1 MLRLASRP
9 RPQST
14 MELMWRRAGLP
25 ALLAAMALFCVGGAA
40 AHGLASQ
47 PLWTAGGWRGFL
59 AFAAIY
65 AATAGALIFWWPRRA
80 MAWMAAGA
88 GAFTVFAAGPAAAFG
103 AAWAAAGAW
112 AAGWLLWREAGAPAE
127 ALQITLG
134 LAVWASLVM
143 WTAALP
149 VHFSWIYWLAPGL
162 VVAAAWR
169 KGWRPRLELE
179 GPSETGAAAAWCAG
193 LFPVFAHW
201 LMVLKPDVSAD
212 GLAMH
217 MVIPARMAQAHHWP
231 FDPAEFAWA
240 LMPMGGDWVWSI
252 GWQLGGEAGARLMN
266 LLLLAL
272 LVRIVGAST
281 ARALPP
287 WPAALL
293 TGAFVSTPLV
303 QHVTGS
309 LFVENATA
317 LWLTAAAVGMAGS
330 GLAGGRARMAFGLLL
345 GLAAATKF
353 GALAFLVPLLAGAA
367 WTAGGLA
374 AAQSFL
380 WAVPAGAFSYVNAW
394 LRTGNPLFPFFNA
407 VFRSPWYEAANFRDT
422 RFETPLGWTTLY
434 DLTFHSRR
442 FIEGWDGAAGFLLL
456 ALLPLCVVAWRSS
469 WPKARTVLLAAALG
483 GGILS
488 YAAQSNL
495 RYLYPVLPLAA
506 LVAAEALG
514 EPVRA
519 GRLAALMAGTA
530 LAVLTAVHLR
540 ILPAAGHYHGDF
552 FTPAWLEP
560 ARDVYW
566 REYSPE
572 RKLVEWLN
580 RHAPGANVAWLDGN
594 AIGEFRGRAYTAS
607 WHSPWFWKQLRETQD
622 AEAVERLLRQLGVEF
637 VIAPR
642 PGGRR
647 APRSVHE
654 RQLLDDCM
662 DRVLEFGDVELRKWS
677 GGGCRMSDPPAAPA
691 GVHDDTSPSL
701 RFRSAWIRDLQF
713 AETYRGTLVYAF
725 ARDAEAVLR
734 FEGTAARL
742 MFTAAFNRCR
752 ARVLLDGKDTSGFD
766 QRSQQTRWQQWSP
779 WFEAGQAGAHTLV
792 LGIAPGSPGSCAL
805 DLDAFEVR

>member
-1 MLRLASRP
+1 M
-9 RPQST
+9 
-14 MELMWRRAGLP
+14 
-25 ALLAAMALFCVGGAA
+25 LLAALAVSCVAGAA
-40 AHGLASQ
+40 ARGLASQ
-47 PLWTAGGWRGFL
+47 PLWTAQGWQRFL

-65 AATAGALIFWWPRRA
+65 AATAGALVFWRPRQA
-80 MAWMAAGA
+80 LAWLAAGA
-88 GAFTVFAAGPAAAFG
+88 GAFTAFAAGPAAAFG
-103 AAWAAAGAW
+103 VAWAAAGTW
-112 AAGWLLWREAGAPAE
+112 AAGWLLWREAGEPAE

-143 WTAALP
+143 WSAALP
-149 VHFSWIYWLAPGL
+149 VHFAWTYWLLPA
-162 VVAAAWR
+162 VAMAAAWR
-169 KGWRPRLELE
+169 KGWRPGLRLE
-179 GPSETGAAAAWCAG
+179 GPSEAAAAAAWCAG
-193 LFPVFAHW
+193 LFPLFAHW

-217 MVIPARMAQAHHWP
+217 LVIPARMAQAHHWP

-240 LMPMGGDWVWSI
+240 LMPMGGDWVWTI

-272 LVRIVGAST
+272 LARIVGAG
-281 ARALPP
+281 AGRALPP

-293 TGAFVSTPLV
+293 TGAFLSTSLV

-317 LWLTAAAVGMAGS
+317 LWLTAAAVVLAGS

-345 GLAAATKF
+345 GMAAATKF
-353 GALAFLVPLLAGAA
+353 GALAFVVPLLAGAA
-367 WTAGGLA
+367 WATGWLA
-374 AAQSFL
+374 AAQALL
-380 WAVPAGAFSYVNAW
+380 WAAPAGVFPYVNAW
-394 LRTGNPLFPFFNA
+394 LRTGNPLFPFFNK

-442 FIEGWDGAAGFLLL
+442 FIEGFDGAAGFLLL
-456 ALLPLCVVAWRSS
+456 ALLPVCVAAWRPS
-469 WPKARTVLLAAALG
+469 WPKARTVLLASALG
-483 GGILS
+483 GGLLS
-488 YAAQSNL
+488 YAGQSNL

-506 LVAAEALG
+506 LAAAEALG

-519 GRLAALMAGTA
+519 GRVASFTAGAA
-530 LAVLTAVHLR
+530 LAVVMALHLVL
-540 ILPAAGHYHGDF
+540 LPAAGHYHREF
-552 FTPAWLEP
+552 FVPAWLEP

-580 RHAPGANVAWLDGN
+580 RNAPGAKAAWFDGN
-594 AIGEFRGRAYTAS
+594 AIGDYRGRAYTAS
-607 WHSPWFWKQLRETQD
+607 WHSPWFWKQLREARD
-622 AEAVERLLRQLGVEF
+622 AEAVERLLRELEVEF
-637 VIAPR
+637 VIASR

-647 APRSVHE
+647 APQSVHE

-662 DRVLEFGDVELRKWS
+662 ERVLEFGDVELRRWN
-677 GGGCRMSDPPAAPA
+677 GGGCRMGEPPAAAP
-691 GVHDDTSPSL
+691 GVHDETSPSL
-701 RFRSAWIRDLQF
+701 RFQGAWIRDLQF
-713 AETYRGTLVYAF
+713 PQTYRGTLVYSF
-725 ARDAEAVLR
+725 MRDAQAVLR

-742 MFTAAFNRCR
+742 MYTAAFNRCR
-752 ARVLLDGKDTSGFD
+752 ARVLLDGKDAGGFD

-779 WFEAGQAGAHTLV
+779 WFEAGQAGAHTLI
-792 LGIAPGSPGSCAL
+792 LGIAPGSPASCAL